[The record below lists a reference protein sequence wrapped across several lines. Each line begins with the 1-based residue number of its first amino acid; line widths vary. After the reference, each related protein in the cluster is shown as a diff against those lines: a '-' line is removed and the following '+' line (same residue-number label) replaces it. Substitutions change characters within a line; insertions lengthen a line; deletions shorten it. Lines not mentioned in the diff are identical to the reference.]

1 MQLARIFSV
10 IHLTKVSTSNPNEE
24 KESLKHWGAHVRSRC
39 RYLSRSGTS
48 SVQGVQSA
56 TSGTSALWSSDT
68 LGALRRHRPCPTPQ
82 TLGFSHPLGAEAFAC
97 RQLPQRTFSYLFL
110 PLHPSFRSKPV
121 RTHLIM
127 QHESLHLNSH
137 ELGFH
142 FKVSNFFCWT
152 DFKDNIFKPVET
164 QHHTGELH
172 VFR

>member
-1 MQLARIFSV
+1 MNPPSFLMILALDFEDGF
-10 IHLTKVSTSNPNEE
+10 HYTAWPGM
-24 KESLKHWGAHVRSRC
+24 H
-39 RYLSRSGTS
+39 TS
-48 SVQGVQSA
+48 S
-56 TSGTSALWSSDT
+56 
-68 LGALRRHRPCPTPQ
+68 
-82 TLGFSHPLGAEAFAC
+82 E
-97 RQLPQRTFSYLFL
+97 
-110 PLHPSFRSKPV
+110 SFRSKPA

-164 QHHTGELH
+164 QHHTGERH